1 MEKILKPTRGPK
13 KPSFS
18 FSGVGHAQ
26 LIHFLTAYHK
36 KCISIGE
43 EEAALRIEILIDYF
57 KNDFKP
63 EDGLYFDPTK
73 LGF

>member
-1 MEKILKPTRGPK
+1 MKPTRGPK

-26 LIHFLTAYHK
+26 LIHFLNEFHK
-36 KCISIGE
+36 KCVSKGE
-43 EEAALRIEILIDYF
+43 EEAALRIECMMEYF

-63 EDGLYFDPTK
+63 ENGLHFDSKK